1 LISEKANVR
10 MRAAL
15 HAIRP
20 GDAALPDSLAAIV
33 AAGWT
38 EHPSG
43 AYLLRW
49 LFENYRG
56 TGPDDDLLG
65 YEARVN
71 GWGIPPAGELTE
83 LLGVSM
89 AYARACLE
97 TADRPVT
104 ALFSISEPYDDV
116 IPVTTKVTF
125 WIDRPGVPHL
135 PDFENDG
142 QPLMLL
148 STEKTDFLYACGEG
162 QEKVM
167 ADTVDALCALGL
179 SRDESV
185 ARVNEYWGEPGRRWS
200 LLYGGWIEQ
209 WPGEHWARLMTT
221 SWTRSLG
228 QR

>member
-1 LISEKANVR
+1 LISEKANFR

-20 GDAALPDSLAAIV
+20 DAVTLPDSLV
-33 AAGWT
+33 ATVADGWI

-43 AYLLRW
+43 AYLLRSM
-49 LFENYRG
+49 FEGYHG
-56 TGPDDDLLG
+56 AGPDDELLG

-71 GWGIPPAGELTE
+71 GWGIPHSDDLAE

-97 TADRPVT
+97 AADRPVT
-104 ALFSISEPYDDV
+104 ALFSISEPHDD

-125 WIDRPGVPHL
+125 WVERPGTAYPRK
-135 PDFENDG
+135 FEDNG

-148 STEKTDFLYACGEG
+148 STRKTDFLYACGEHH
-162 QEKVM
+162 EKVM
-167 ADTVDALCALGL
+167 ADTVQALTEAGF

-185 ARVNEYWGEPGRRWS
+185 ARVNEFWGLPSRRWA
-200 LLYGGWIEQ
+200 LLYGDWIGQ
-209 WPGEHWARLMTT
+209 QPGDHWARLMIKA
-221 SWTRSLG
+221 
-228 QR
+228 

>member
-1 LISEKANVR
+1 MISEKANFR

-20 GDAALPDSLAAIV
+20 DGPTLPASLAAIV
-33 AAGWT
+33 AGGWI

-43 AYLLRW
+43 AYLLRSM
-49 LFENYRG
+49 FEGYRG
-56 TGPDDDLLG
+56 AGPDDDLLG

-71 GWGIPPAGELTE
+71 GWGIPRGDDLAE

-89 AYARACLE
+89 AYARACLD

-125 WIDRPGVPHL
+125 WAERDGPPYL
-135 PDFENDG
+135 AEFENDG

-148 STEKTDFLYACGEG
+148 SNRKTDFLYACGESH
-162 QEKVM
+162 EKVM
-167 ADTVDALCALGL
+167 ADTVRALTETGL

-185 ARVNEYWGEPGRRWS
+185 ARVNEFWGLPSRRWA
-200 LLYGGWIEQ
+200 LLYGDWIGRQ
-209 WPGEHWARLMTT
+209 PGEHWARLITT
-221 SWTRSLG
+221 A
-228 QR
+228 